1 VRKAAPSHWLSAFGL
16 SFAGP
21 TVLHYRET
29 PPLPT
34 AEQNRGVYAARVRP
48 IAKGQMLTA
57 AFPIFCLQVPRA
69 QDFAGENFRRPNGIK
84 ILCGTPQGGYRR
96 HSLLALRQ
104 KPMLPPSPA
113 NGERRM
119 AKSRSLAPNEG
130 ARDDKFISMEHS
142 YQ

>member
-1 VRKAAPSHWLSAFGL
+1 MRKAALSHWLSAFGL

-21 TVLHYRET
+21 TVLHYRKT
-29 PPLPT
+29 LPLQT
-34 AEQNRGVYAARVRP
+34 AEKNRRAYAVRIRP
-48 IAKGQMLTA
+48 RAKGQMLTA

-69 QDFAGENFRRPNGIK
+69 QDFAGKDFCQLNGIK